1 MHQRTLFISR
11 LAILLA
17 LTMIVQMIGLPQP
30 VTGPLVNLILILSVL
45 LLNIK
50 AAMVIGGI
58 TPLLALWRGQLPAM
72 LAPMIPFIV
81 LGNILF
87 VSVFGGCRILLHRF
101 RLNTGITDLI
111 ALIAGSGVKFLLLWS
126 GAVWFVPLIFG
137 KEFSPQFILMMST
150 PQFVTALIGGGLAL
164 LSLRLITRVGIKR

>member
-1 MHQRTLFISR
+1 VHQRTVFISR

-50 AAMVIGGI
+50 AAIVIGGI
-58 TPLLALWRGQLPAM
+58 TPLLALWRGQLPAL

-87 VSVFGGCRILLHRF
+87 VFVFGGCRILLRRF
-101 RLNTGITDLI
+101 RLNAWIVDLI
-111 ALIAGSGVKFLLLWS
+111 ALVAGAGVKFLLLWS

-137 KEFSPQFILMMST
+137 KAFSPQFIFMMST
-150 PQFVTALIGGGLAL
+150 PQYLTALIGGGLAL
-164 LSLRLITRVGIKR
+164 ISFQLFTRVGIKR

>member
-17 LTMIVQMIGLPQP
+17 MTMIVQMIGLPQP

-45 LLNIK
+45 LLNLK
-50 AAMVIGGI
+50 AALIIGGI
-58 TPLLALWRGQLPAM
+58 TPLIALWRGQLPAL
-72 LAPMIPFIV
+72 LAPMLPFIV

-87 VSVFGGCRILLHRF
+87 VVVFGGCRLIFRRFKLHAF
-101 RLNTGITDLI
+101 LTDLI
-111 ALIAGSGVKFLLLWS
+111 ALVCGATVKFLVLWS

-137 KEFSPQFILMMST
+137 QEFSPQFILMMST
-150 PQFVTALIGGGLAL
+150 PQLITALVGGGLAL
-164 LSLRLITRVGIKR
+164 LSVKLFDRVGITH